1 MTTAIDCPECGH
13 DIDMH
18 DMADGCDHD
27 ENVSADAWVPCPCGL
42 APSGVAEAMLSG
54 PPTDAEIAA
63 VVAVTWPDRE
73 KSWELSPLIAA
84 IAEDRYVR
92 QARALLEA
100 AAKVRIGR

>member
-54 PPTDAEIAA
+54 PPNGCRNRCRRRCHLAG
-63 VVAVTWPDRE
+63 
-73 KSWELSPLIAA
+73 S
-84 IAEDRYVR
+84 
-92 QARALLEA
+92 
-100 AAKVRIGR
+100 